1 MEFGIRLKIN
11 DEKFLFEERFVFDI
25 ITTHRQ
31 YVLCFGGEV
40 RRLVVQVLSK
50 LMQGKLGDAVDDR
63 FIYWSENYSD
73 SRVVNDIYCVSYVI
87 IMCKYHDELV
97 DERQEDGIFC

>member
-25 ITTHRQ
+25 VTTHRQ
-31 YVLCFGGEV
+31 YVLCFGEVV

-50 LMQGKLGDAVDDR
+50 LIVDDR
-63 FIYWSENYSD
+63 FIYWSDNYSD

-97 DERQEDGIFC
+97 DEC

>member
-25 ITTHRQ
+25 VTTHRQ

-50 LMQGKLGDAVDDR
+50 LV
-63 FIYWSENYSD
+63 
-73 SRVVNDIYCVSYVI
+73 
-87 IMCKYHDELV
+87 
-97 DERQEDGIFC
+97 